1 MDQSTQDSFRVLIGA
16 RLAEIETELSAT
28 SDSTKP
34 IAPDVSVGR
43 LSRLDSMQMQQ
54 MALAGKRR
62 LEEQRARLHEA
73 VRRIDA
79 GTYGRC
85 ARCDE
90 DIAIERLQ
98 HQPDAV
104 MCMPCL
110 QALAP
115 KKAR

>member
-1 MDQSTQDSFRVLIGA
+1 MDQTTQDSFRSVIDA
-16 RLAEIETELSAT
+16 RLAEIEAELNAT

-62 LEEQRARLHEA
+62 LEEQRARLHEGR
-73 VRRIDA
+73 RRIDG

-85 ARCDE
+85 LRCGN
-90 DIAIERLQ
+90 DIAWERLQ
-98 HQPDAV
+98 HQPDATT
-104 MCMPCL
+104 CMPCL
-110 QALAP
+110 NELTAN
-115 KKAR
+115 KRR